1 MSHNFSEEEQE
12 EEWYSKGS
20 LIERAISAPPIMDS
34 LDSKISSNSI
44 FAFQSK
50 YSHLFGDIRYEE
62 EYENFYNSFSDPSKL
77 PPPINLDI
85 YTQTNEKKKVWKII
99 FLTSRK
105 KMKQKFFNV

>member
-1 MSHNFSEEEQE
+1 MSQNFSEEEQE
-12 EEWYSKGS
+12 EDWYSKAS

-34 LDSKISSNSI
+34 LDSRISSNSI

-77 PPPINLDI
+77 PPPINYDI
-85 YTQTNEKKKVWKII
+85 LSTGSDKKKV
-99 FLTSRK
+99 
-105 KMKQKFFNV
+105 FF